1 MPILVESALKPI
13 LASLALE
20 VIPSKY
26 ETKSPE
32 AVLAKFVDEHGP
44 TAKVTKRAQLEAE
57 VARCRTIE
65 AACGEGPD
73 MAELLAISGKK
84 RGVAEAALA
93 KMVKDTPSQ
102 LSECKDL
109 EETLASFE
117 LAAQARLDREL
128 RGAEKTAERLK
139 ERKQH
144 LAAVEMEVTV
154 LKRELA
160 KLEAENA
167 ARYKERATLAA
178 QSDEQ
183 VRDLVKLKL
192 AALRTAAAL
201 PATLP
206 SVAGPSTV
214 AAIPPVALAL
224 GGNVSQAP
232 MEDHMRLLDQQRA
245 RIAEL
250 EVLVQRGASLS
261 VAEFE
266 KRFDDVT
273 PEQLPSLA
281 MPSPEDAVA
290 YGALL
295 TTLQSWCWAG
305 TTHAFQWL
313 ALKAVTGTVDKA
325 TEIFRLATGDQ
336 WDRFYPA
343 PPGELDVVPKQLA
356 QFALHA
362 LTGLHIVYT
371 DAQEK
376 AKCKALSMEGLEAV
390 RDSGKRLR
398 TA

>member
-1 MPILVESALKPI
+1 MPILAESALKPI
-13 LASLALE
+13 VASLALE
-20 VIPSKY
+20 ANPSRY
-26 ETKSPE
+26 EPKTPE
-32 AVLAKFVDEHGP
+32 VVLAKFFDEHGP
-44 TAKVTKRAQLEAE
+44 TAKVSKKVQLETE

-65 AACGEGPD
+65 SACGDGPD
-73 MAELLAISGKK
+73 MAELLTITIKK
-84 RGVAEAALA
+84 RTVAEGALA
-93 KMVKDTPSQ
+93 KMAKDTPSQ

-139 ERKQH
+139 ERKRH
-144 LAAVEMEVTV
+144 LVAMEAEFTI
-154 LKRELA
+154 LKQELA
-160 KLEAENA
+160 KLEEENA
-167 ARYKERATLAA
+167 ARYKERAALAA

-192 AALRTAAAL
+192 AALRTAVAL

-206 SVAGPSTV
+206 GAAGPSTV
-214 AAIPPVALAL
+214 AAIPSAALAL
-224 GGNVSQAP
+224 EGRVPPAP
-232 MEDHMRLLDQQRA
+232 MDDHMRLLDQQRA

-250 EVLVQRGASLS
+250 EVLVQRGATMSI
-261 VAEFE
+261 AEFE
-266 KRFDDVT
+266 KRFEDVT
-273 PEQLPSLA
+273 PEQLPTLTL
-281 MPSPEDAVA
+281 PSPEDAVA

-305 TTHAFQWL
+305 TTQAFQWL
-313 ALKAVTGTVDKA
+313 ALRTVTGTVEKA
-325 TEIFRLATGDQ
+325 MEIFKKATGDQ
-336 WDRFYPA
+336 WDKFYPA

-356 QFALHA
+356 QFALHS
-362 LTGLHIVYT
+362 LTGLQIVYA

-376 AKCKALSMEGLEAV
+376 AKCKALGMEGLEAV